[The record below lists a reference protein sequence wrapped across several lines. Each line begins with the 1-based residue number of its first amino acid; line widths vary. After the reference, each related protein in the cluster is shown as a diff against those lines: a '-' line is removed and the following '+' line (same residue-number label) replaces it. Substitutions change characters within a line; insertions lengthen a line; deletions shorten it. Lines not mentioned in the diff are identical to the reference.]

1 MGLGEGEEKVLDKVG
16 ELEGG
21 PPGGG
26 LPPEQG
32 WRHKPEAF
40 RKHFSQRLQDNLLGK
55 RFLGCSKFKLDSK
68 ITDLLKVLKPSL
80 LPALPMVTWLPR

>member
-26 LPPEQG
+26 LPPEHG

-55 RFLGCSKFKLDSK
+55 RFLSCSKIKTDAK

-80 LPALPMVTWLPR
+80 LPALPMVT